1 MKRSEVIKLFNAFN
15 NIKKYVD
22 KDGNPIKLNKYLL
35 NAIIV
40 NNKKLEAD
48 IEAIKEV
55 EKDLTKNRVLFEQ
68 KRIEINKKYAK
79 KDNNGEAI
87 INDNKYIFE
96 SDETKQK
103 MVNELNEIYTSIKN
117 DIINEEK
124 EYIDYQNEDAS
135 IKEDDL
141 IKIKIDWLPD
151 DITSHDHEWLS
162 IIIEKYIV
170 G

>member
-162 IIIEKYIV
+162 IIIE
-170 G
+170 